1 MAMGMEGDSILVKL
15 SGIIRFCCEPQG
27 SPRPPQNPVLPPG
40 YQRGQVVEEPHVVT
54 DPDTQ
59 PWDLLLQNHRL
70 REGPRYTIIPT
81 ISVVPPW
88 DDLGHNDLP
97 DQVAAD
103 SHPIAH
109 FITPTPVL
117 PHPPP
122 PPTLVGEAARN
133 ATQRFYDALRAVL
146 HGGGEQ
152 GPLPSLS
159 SGGVGGSNVA
169 VSGLAPHVQDTQGPF
184 LTSRPANDDP
194 QSMSPILQVC
204 AALGVLVVVMVI
216 LFHAHHFRRDCMVE
230 RRALRRV
237 ARRYHVAR
245 AQDDV
250 ERSEVTDVTL

>member
-1 MAMGMEGDSILVKL
+1 MAMGMGGESILVKL
-15 SGIIRFCCEPQG
+15 SGVIRFCCEPQEV
-27 SPRPPQNPVLPPG
+27 PRPSQNPVLPPG
-40 YQRGQVVEEPHVVT
+40 YHRGQVVEEPHVIT

-70 REGPRYTIIPT
+70 RERPRYTIIPT

-88 DDLGHNDLP
+88 DDLDHNALH
-97 DQVAAD
+97 DQVVAD
-103 SHPIAH
+103 SQQIAR

-117 PHPPP
+117 PLPRPAP
-122 PPTLVGEAARN
+122 SLVGEVARN

-146 HGGGEQ
+146 HGGEQ

-159 SGGVGGSNVA
+159 NGGVGGADAAVA
-169 VSGLAPHVQDTQGPF
+169 GLAPHVQDTSEPY
-184 LTSRPANDDP
+184 LTSRQANDDS
-194 QSMSPILQVC
+194 QGMSPILQVC
-204 AALGVLVVVMVI
+204 AALGVLVVVMMI
-216 LFHAHHFRRDCMVE
+216 LFHSHHFRRDCMVE

-245 AQDDV
+245 AHDDV

>member
-70 REGPRYTIIPT
+70 
-81 ISVVPPW
+81 
-88 DDLGHNDLP
+88 
-97 DQVAAD
+97 VAAD